1 MFVVIND
8 RHGGFGLSN
17 EALEN
22 YCEVKGILDTNSF
35 SHHFIDR
42 CDPTLVDIVR
52 IMGDRANDRYSRLK
66 IVEIPDGTD
75 YFIQEHDGMEWIAEA
90 HRTWR

>member
-8 RHGGFGLSN
+8 RHSGFGLSN

-22 YCEVKGILDTNSF
+22 YCEVKGILDTSSF
-35 SHHFIDR
+35 SHHSIDR

-52 IMGDRANDRYSRLK
+52 SMGERANDRYSRLK
-66 IVEIPDGTD
+66 IVEIPDGVE
-75 YFIQEHDGMEWIAEA
+75 YFIQEYDGMEWIAES